1 MSVIKEYFKLTQD
14 TYKEYGDKSVVLMQ
28 VGSFYEVYALKT
40 TVNNE
45 TVYEGSNI
53 LDIAHICDFRIANKH
68 GTYQNKGVV
77 MLGFPQYNLDKFI
90 KKLQEC
96 QYTVAVYKQDENISG
111 TSRSLLGIYSP
122 GTWFNQ
128 ESTKLS
134 NSVSCIWIHNSR
146 KTKVVG
152 MSNIDIISGSS
163 ILFEYEENS
172 KQPSFDQ
179 IERFISIHN
188 PNEVIFIHSESSS
201 FITKVQQ
208 FSDSTN
214 RPCHFINL
222 QDSENVNSVRATKC
236 EKQTFQY
243 EIFEKYFENFNF
255 THELFSF
262 SIAIQSITFL
272 LDWIWRHNPNLIKN
286 IQHPIF
292 ENYSNNMILANH
304 SLKQLNIINDHNVAT
319 NSKITCISNFINQC
333 NTAMGKRKTYFELV
347 HPTFCHQSLQKI
359 YYITEHVIDN
369 HDYSS
374 TRNLMSN
381 IKDIEKLVRKLSL
394 NQITP
399 SDIYFLNQDIE
410 SCKTLFN
417 RVSSDKKLHHYF
429 SQHVF
434 ANKSFSSL
442 NNTMNQL
449 SGHINNMF
457 NIEICHD
464 ILSIESDTN
473 YIMKKYNSNHDILVN
488 KFDHTHEDIYKVQEY
503 LSNIIATHETKTKK
517 TDFVSINKTDKYG
530 YNLCTTKRRSTI
542 LTNNIKSIKVP
553 VSSKE
558 RSESGIPYLQSLD
571 QMFDLS
577 NISIV
582 QGTAASNQNII
593 NPQIK
598 TLCNNIIST
607 KSNMIQSQTAI
618 FKQFC
623 EYLSLNQQILYDI
636 SLFVTN
642 IDYIMNLA
650 YISQKYNYCK
660 PNISSDT
667 QSSFFNATNLRHP
680 LIEHIL
686 INELY
691 VTNDISFDEAHKGYL
706 LYGTNA
712 VGKSSFIKS
721 IGIAIIMAQAGFYVP
736 CSSFTFFPYKKLF
749 TRILGNDNI
758 FKGLSTF
765 AVEMLEFK
773 NIIENCCEHSIVLGD
788 ELCSG
793 TETDSAVSI
802 ILAGLDCLHKQK
814 SSYIFAT
821 HFHEIVD
828 YDEIVSKHDLHV
840 KHMSITYDTAQD
852 CLIYDRKLTDGPGDS
867 MYGLEVCKS
876 LHLPSQF
883 LIHAHELRN
892 KYNKKGQSILD
903 YETSRY
909 NSKKTT
915 GGICELC
922 DKKLAS
928 EIHHMQFQEDSNENG
943 YIANSFHKNHVA
955 NLIKICSSCHD
966 EVHKLKKRIIKST
979 STKKKIIRELPA

>member
-1 MSVIKEYFKLTQD
+1 MSVIKEYFNLTQE
-14 TYKEYGDKSVVLMQ
+14 TFKEYGDKSVVLMQ

-53 LDIAHICDFRIANKH
+53 QDIANICDFRIANKH
-68 GTYQNKGVV
+68 GTYQNKAVV

-122 GTWFNQ
+122 GTWFSH

-146 KTKVVG
+146 KTKIIG

-172 KQPSFDQ
+172 NQPSFDQ

-188 PNEVIFIHSESSS
+188 PNEVIFIHSESNAS
-201 FITKVQQ
+201 ITKIQQ

-222 QDSENVNSVRATKC
+222 EDSENINSTRATKC

-243 EIFEKYFENFNF
+243 EIFEKYFVNFNF
-255 THELFSF
+255 SHELFSF

-286 IQHPIF
+286 IQHPVF

-304 SLKQLNIINDHNVAT
+304 SLKQLNIINDHNVVT
-319 NSKITCISNFINQC
+319 NSKISCVSNFINQC
-333 NTAMGKRKTYFELV
+333 NTAMGKRKTYYELV

-359 YYITEHVIDN
+359 YNVTEHIIDN
-369 HDYSS
+369 HDYSN

-381 IKDIEKLVRKLSL
+381 IKDIEKLIRKLSL
-394 NQITP
+394 NHITP
-399 SDIYFLNQDIE
+399 SDIYFLNQDLE

-417 RVSSDKKLHHYF
+417 RISCDKKLSNYF
-429 SQHVF
+429 NHHVF
-434 ANKSFSSL
+434 TNKSFASL
-442 NNTMNQL
+442 NNSITQL
-449 SGHINNMF
+449 SDQIIRTL
-457 NIEICHD
+457 NIDICHD
-464 ILSIESDTN
+464 IHNIDSDTN
-473 YIMKKYNSNHDILVN
+473 YIMTHYDNSHDLIVN
-488 KFDHTHEDIYKVQEY
+488 KFDNTHQDIYKVQEY
-503 LSNIIATHETKTKK
+503 LSTIISAHEAKTKK
-517 TDFVSINKTDKYG
+517 TDFVSITKTDKYG

-542 LTNNIKSIKVP
+542 LTSNIKSIKP
-553 VSSKE
+553 GDKS
-558 RSESGIPYLQSLD
+558 IPYLQSLE
-571 QMFDLS
+571 QSFDLS

-582 QGTAASNQNII
+582 QGTTASNQNII

-598 TLCNNIIST
+598 TLCNNILST

-650 YISQKYNYCK
+650 HISQKYNYCK
-660 PNISSDT
+660 PDISS
-667 QSSFFNATNLRHP
+667 QAESSFFKATNLRHP
-680 LIEHIL
+680 LIEYIL
-686 INELY
+686 IDELY
-691 VTNDISFDEAHKGYL
+691 VTNDISFDESHKGYL

-721 IGIAIIMAQAGFYVP
+721 IGITIIMAQAGFYVP

-765 AVEMLEFK
+765 AVEMQEFK
-773 NIIENCCEHSIVLGD
+773 NIIENCCSHSIILGD

-793 TETDSAVSI
+793 TETDSAISI
-802 ILAGLDCLHKQK
+802 ILAGLDYLHNEK

-821 HFHEIVD
+821 HFHEIVN
-828 YDEIVSKHDLHV
+828 YDEVVSKENLHI
-840 KHMSITYDTAQD
+840 KHMSITYDTAKD
-852 CLIYDRKLTDGPGDS
+852 VLIYDRKLADGPGDS

-883 LIHAHELRN
+883 LINAHELRN
-892 KYNKKGQSILD
+892 KYNKKGKSMLD

-909 NSKKTT
+909 NSKKLI
-915 GGICELC
+915 GGTCELC
-922 DKKLAS
+922 DKNLAS
-928 EIHHMQFQEDSNENG
+928 EVHHLQYQEDSNHNG
-943 YIANSFHKNHVA
+943 YIKDNFHKNHVA
-955 NLIKICSSCHD
+955 NLINICPSCHD
-966 EVHKLKKRIIKST
+966 ELHKLKKRLFKSK
-979 STKKKIIRELPA
+979 SNKTKVIRELPA